1 MFVLLVC
8 DQCTIL
14 GTKNICDHWRS
25 AATIVWWLYI
35 GLRHIKDRTR
45 SPKTSTIVVRSQGG
59 LNLSYSVWLGSDWGL
74 NNHGYIYMYIYIHVR
89 TNICTDTV
97 KAICLGG
104 ITKQGNIYNV
114 YYVYSKLQKHTFVV
128 THLLSE
134 RVLFTHWMGVVL
146 IQGILAHWKGVVLFF
161 LICMLQCVI
170 EMDKNVFRGYL
181 NCLNSC
187 QLHNEINPSA
197 VYWEKLIWKG

>member
-35 GLRHIKDRTR
+35 GLRHANTR
-45 SPKTSTIVVRSQGG
+45 SPKTSTIVARSQGG
-59 LNLSYSVWLGSDWGL
+59 LHLSYSV
-74 NNHGYIYMYIYIHVR
+74 YIYTCTYKHMYGHSKSNMPR
-89 TNICTDTV
+89 
-97 KAICLGG
+97 G

-114 YYVYSKLQKHTFVV
+114 YYVYSKLQKHTYVV

-134 RVLFTHWMGVVL
+134 RVLSLSKWLGVVL
-146 IQGILAHWKGVVLFF
+146 IQDILAHWKGVVLFF
-161 LICMLQCVI
+161 FLICILQCVI
-170 EMDKNVFRGYL
+170 
-181 NCLNSC
+181 
-187 QLHNEINPSA
+187 
-197 VYWEKLIWKG
+197 